1 MTVTQKLLK
10 WLLTYLMKIFKKL
23 KANLNEKENNK
34 MRKLKNVMIKKTL
47 ESDREVNTEKVNNIK
62 KRKKK
67 KFLIKNSIF
76 AFLVLF

>member
-23 KANLNEKENNK
+23 KANLNEKVNSK
-34 MRKLKNVMIKKTL
+34 MRKLKNVMIKKNL

-62 KRKKK
+62 KRKK
-67 KFLIKNSIF
+67 INS
-76 AFLVLF
+76 

>member
-34 MRKLKNVMIKKTL
+34 MRKLKNVMIKKNL
-47 ESDREVNTEKVNNIK
+47 ESDREVSTEKVNNIK

-67 KFLIKNSIF
+67 NS
-76 AFLVLF
+76 

>member
-34 MRKLKNVMIKKTL
+34 MRKLKNVMIKKNL

-67 KFLIKNSIF
+67 NS
-76 AFLVLF
+76 

>member
-23 KANLNEKENNK
+23 KANLNEKENSK
-34 MRKLKNVMIKKTL
+34 MRKLKNVMIKKNL

-67 KFLIKNSIF
+67 ILNKK
-76 AFLVLF
+76 

>member
-34 MRKLKNVMIKKTL
+34 MRKLKNVMIKKNL

-67 KFLIKNSIF
+67 ILKK
-76 AFLVLF
+76 

>member
-23 KANLNEKENNK
+23 KANLNEKENSK
-34 MRKLKNVMIKKTL
+34 MRKLKNVMIKKNL

-62 KRKKK
+62 KRKK
-67 KFLIKNSIF
+67 INS
-76 AFLVLF
+76 

>member
-34 MRKLKNVMIKKTL
+34 MRKLKNVMIKKNL

-62 KRKKK
+62 KKKK
-67 KFLIKNSIF
+67 NS
-76 AFLVLF
+76 

>member
-34 MRKLKNVMIKKTL
+34 MRKLKNVMIKKNL

-67 KFLIKNSIF
+67 ILNKK
-76 AFLVLF
+76 